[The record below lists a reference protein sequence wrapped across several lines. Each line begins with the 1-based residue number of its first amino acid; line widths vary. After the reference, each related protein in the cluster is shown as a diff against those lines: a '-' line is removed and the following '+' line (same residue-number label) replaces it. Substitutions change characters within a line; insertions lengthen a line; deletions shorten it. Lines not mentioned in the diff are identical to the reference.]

1 MMKMKKILSL
11 SVLAILLATTPA
23 MAQTAE
29 TTAAAKRYVE
39 AVPSQKMVDEMLE
52 QFKSNPQINLTEAD
66 IAAIGASV
74 KAANLDAVM
83 VDAMA
88 KHFTAGEINALADF
102 YTSANGKSIMK
113 KMPAYMNEIMP
124 TIQKAVMDAVIAEMQ
139 KKAPAAAA
147 PAQ

>member
-1 MMKMKKILSL
+1 MKKILSL

-39 AVPSQKMVDEMLE
+39 AVPSQKMVDEMLD
-52 QFKSNPQINLTEAD
+52 QFKSNEQINLTEAD
-66 IAAIGASV
+66 IAAIRNSV
-74 KAANLDAVM
+74 NAANLDAVM
-83 VDAMA
+83 IDAMA
-88 KHFTAGEINALADF
+88 KHFTVEEINALADF
-102 YTSANGKSIMK
+102 YTSATGKSIMK

-139 KKAPAAAA
+139 KKAPAS
-147 PAQ
+147 AQ